1 MAESPRTILIL
12 ASNPVDTERL
22 RLDAELRAIDEGL
35 KRATHRDQFTLV
47 SKHAVRPEDVQRA
60 LLDCSPQ
67 IVHFS
72 GHGAG
77 SAGVYLENE
86 QGKAT
91 LVTGKALSELFAL
104 FEDVA
109 CVVLNACYSEEQAT
123 AIAHYVPYVVGMSDQ
138 ISDDAA
144 MRFAVAFYDAL
155 GAGRSY
161 QFAFRLGC
169 NAINLAG
176 LAEELIP
183 ILFAKDKLDSTEQAL
198 FLSFAPD
205 DQAWVEGFL
214 LDALDTV
221 GIQTTLQPLP
231 PSIQTE
237 SDIFSTAFPKAAEV
251 LLVLSPSYPLME
263 AVPYLIRRFGSEP
276 AKWPVR
282 LLMLKATQLPPVAAT
297 LPMLAA
303 TDAAQWS
310 AVVDKLARDLA
321 RNPVQAAAH
330 LVCPYPGMRAF
341 DELNSHHFYG
351 RNAEIELL
359 RSHLRLN
366 PFIAVIGPSGS
377 GKSSLV
383 LAGLLPTLRQPSNF
397 FGPGQWIIKEMRPGT
412 EPLTTLGQTLQ
423 GWVDG
428 STWRPLE
435 RAGVAALDRVLLV
448 VDQFEETFT
457 FADPAQVRPFQDALL
472 ALINAP
478 KFYVV
483 ITVRAD
489 FYVDLMN
496 SPLWSQVSKRRLEV
510 LPLKADGL
518 REAIVN
524 PATNSGVYIEE
535 ALVAQLL
542 DDANEEP
549 GVLPFVQETM
559 VLLWEKL
566 ERRFLPATAYKK
578 LSDGTQ
584 SGLSGLY
591 LAMTQR
597 ANSTLNSLSPQQE
610 MIARRILL
618 RLIQFGEGRADTR
631 RQQSVTSLIMHQED
645 QTLFAQTLRKLTDER
660 LLTLNAEEARSAET
674 GEPKVDIA
682 HESLLNGW
690 PQLRTWINQRRAAEQ
705 TRRRLEDKAAEW
717 VRLGKGEGG
726 LLDDVALAEAEAWL
740 QSPDAQELGFSP
752 ALADLVAASR
762 KTLDAIADKERRA
775 RRLRLA
781 LVGTVA
787 LLIIGLLA
795 GGIWVQRQTAI
806 QQQALAEK
814 ERLAAEEAN
823 QLRLDAED
831 ARNAAQQSAD
841 DARQA
846 QDLAEERLQESERQ
860 SNINRAQT
868 IRVQSQLALARNA
881 ECSLALAL
889 EAYDSAVTIPN
900 FASYPFQDSVRDAL
914 QATRIEQVL
923 PANSS
928 LFAVAW
934 SNDGRTIGAGGLSGG
949 TQLWEATEDGFQEAM
964 LISNP
969 NFVSA
974 LSFSPDDSLLAIGS
988 SEIVLW
994 NRSKDEAAGTLRGHT
1009 QAVRVLAW
1017 HPNGRWLASGSDDG
1031 TVILWDTQA
1040 QKSLQ
1045 VLAEHQ
1051 MSDGVDDIYG
1061 LAWNP
1066 DGTWLASAGADNN
1079 IRLWDASGMAN
1090 DASDKNAL
1098 ILKATWRI
1106 NDQGQPDR
1114 LAWSPDGSRLAA
1126 SYAAG
1131 TIQVWNM
1138 DSEVGFTD
1146 DQPPKQLIEAHTG
1159 SVVGLAWSPDGS
1171 RLASSA
1177 EDQTVRIWAG
1187 QPLKLLATLSG
1198 HTDSVA
1204 GGVAWKADGT
1214 ALVSAS
1220 RDQSV
1225 RVWRLTPGGVT
1236 SQPIDG
1242 FLLDANWQPDPK
1254 QRMTALAIA
1263 TEDGHLVRL
1272 WNVENN
1278 TSRNIT
1284 TTHASTILRGV
1295 WSPDGKQ
1302 LATASADTQVHVYD
1316 AQSGERLH
1324 QLTGH
1329 TGPVYDV
1336 AWSPDGRQLAS
1347 AAYDGS
1353 VRLWKLNDETSERF
1367 FGSDFLNSISWHPDA
1382 TYFVAGASNG
1392 LLNVWDVAT
1401 GQRYDWKGHEA
1412 AVSSVVWHPDGQWLA
1427 SAGQNGRIII
1437 WDTVA
1442 DDWTT
1447 GHIWK
1452 DQFDLGEQIWDL
1464 AWHGNLLAAS
1474 GANDSVKVWDVVT
1487 GETIANYGGHQGA
1500 VRAVDWSPD
1509 GRYLITAG
1517 MTDGTALV
1525 HYANFSED
1533 LLPIARRQ
1541 LERGSTEAD
1550 RTRCLADIQ

>member
-1 MAESPRTILIL
+1 ML

-47 SKHAVRPEDVQRA
+47 SKHAVRPENVQRA
-60 LLDCSPQ
+60 LLDYSPQ

-72 GHGAG
+72 GHGGG

-109 CVVLNACYSEEQAT
+109 CVVLNACYSEDQAT
-123 AIAHYVPYVVGMSDQ
+123 AIAHYVPYVVGMSDR

-144 MRFAVAFYDAL
+144 MRFAVAFYDAI

-183 ILFAKDKLDSTEQAL
+183 ILFAKDKLDATEHAL
-198 FLSFAPD
+198 FLSFAPA

-221 GIQTTLQPLP
+221 GIQTALQPLP
-231 PSIQTE
+231 PSIQAE
-237 SDIFSTAFPKAAEV
+237 SDIFSAAFPKAAEV
-251 LLVLSPSYPLME
+251 LLVLSPSYPLTE
-263 AVPYLIRRFGSEP
+263 VLPYLTRRFGAEP

-303 TDAAQWS
+303 TDAAQWP

-321 RNPVQAAAH
+321 HNPVQAAAH

-423 GWVDG
+423 GWVDS
-428 STWRPLE
+428 STWRLLE
-435 RAGVAALDRVLLV
+435 RAGVAALDRILLV

-457 FADPAQVRPFQDALL
+457 FADSAQVRPFQDALL

-524 PATNSGVYIEE
+524 PASNSGVYIEE

-610 MIARRILL
+610 TIARRILL

-631 RQQSVTSLIMHQED
+631 RQQFVTSLMANQED
-645 QTLFAQTLRKLTDER
+645 QTLFDETLRKLTNER

-690 PQLRTWINQRRAAEQ
+690 PQLRTWINERRAAEQ

-752 ALADLVAASR
+752 ALAALVAASR
-762 KTLDAIADKERRA
+762 KTLNAIADQERRA
-775 RRLRLA
+775 RRWRIALA
-781 LVGTVA
+781 SAIVLLVIAA
-787 LLIIGLLA
+787 LAGSVWFQSQIAAKERETTEKTEGLL
-795 GGIWVQRQTAI
+795 R
-806 QQQALAEK
+806 
-814 ERLAAEEAN
+814 
-823 QLRLDAED
+823 
-831 ARNAAQQSAD
+831 
-841 DARQA
+841 
-846 QDLAEERLQESERQ
+846 ESERQ
-860 SNINRAQT
+860 SSINRAQT
-868 IRVQSQLALARNA
+868 IRVQSQLALDRNA

-889 EAYDSAVTIPN
+889 EAYDSAAGIVN
-900 FASYPFQDSVRDAL
+900 FAPYPFQDSVRDAL
-914 QATRIEQVL
+914 QATRTEQVL
-923 PANSS
+923 PAHTN
-928 LFAVAW
+928 LQAVAW
-934 SNDGRTIGAGGLSGG
+934 SHDGRTIAAGGQSGG
-949 TQLWEATEDGFQEAM
+949 TQLWEATENGFQETTQITAPSWVGS
-964 LISNP
+964 L
-969 NFVSA
+969 A
-974 LSFSPDDSLLAIGS
+974 FSPDDSLLALGHT

-994 NRSKDEAAGTLRGHT
+994 NSSEGAAFGTLNGHSR
-1009 QAVRVLAW
+1009 AVRVLAW
-1017 HPNGRWLASGSDDG
+1017 HPNGRWLASGADDG
-1031 TVILWDTQA
+1031 TVIIWDTQA

-1045 VLAEHQ
+1045 TLTAHRDGTNNGNVL
-1051 MSDGVDDIYG
+1051 G

-1066 DGTWLASAGADNN
+1066 DGTWLASAGWDNKL
-1079 IRLWDASGMAN
+1079 RLWDASELAK
-1090 DASDKNAL
+1090 DAPDKNAL
-1098 ILKATWRI
+1098 ILKATWRV
-1106 NDQGQPDR
+1106 NDQGQPVR
-1114 LAWSPDGSRLAA
+1114 LTWSPDGTQLVA
-1126 SYAAG
+1126 SYSLG

-1138 DSEVGFTD
+1138 DNKAGFTD
-1146 DQPPKQLIEAHTG
+1146 DQPSKQLIEAHTG
-1159 SVVGLAWSPDGS
+1159 AVWGLAWSLDGS
-1171 RLASSA
+1171 HLASSA

-1204 GGVAWKADGT
+1204 GGVAWKADSM

-1220 RDQSV
+1220 SDQSV
-1225 RVWRLTPGGVT
+1225 RVWRLTPGGVEM
-1236 SQPIDG
+1236 QQIDG
-1242 FLLDANWQPDPK
+1242 FLFDANWHPDKHIVTVSISYPDRSELSLWDLQNRITK
-1254 QRMTALAIA
+1254 MIPTSHMSTMLRIA
-1263 TEDGHLVRL
+1263 
-1272 WNVENN
+1272 
-1278 TSRNIT
+1278 
-1284 TTHASTILRGV
+1284 

-1302 LATASADTQVHVYD
+1302 LATASADTEVHVYD
-1316 AQSGERLH
+1316 AQSGEHLH
-1324 QLTGH
+1324 RLTGH
-1329 TGPVYDV
+1329 TDVVSDV
-1336 AWSPDGRQLAS
+1336 AWSLDGLQLAS
-1347 AAYDGS
+1347 LAYDHS
-1353 VRLWKLNDETSERF
+1353 VRLWNLTDESSERF
-1367 FGSDFLNSISWHPDA
+1367 LGSNVLNSMAWHLDGN
-1382 TYFVAGASNG
+1382 YFAAGTSDG
-1392 LLNVWDVAT
+1392 IVNVWDVAT
-1401 GQRYDWKGHEA
+1401 DQRYDWTGHQTG
-1412 AVSSVVWHPDGQWLA
+1412 VSSVTWHPDGQWLA
-1427 SAGQNGRIII
+1427 SGGQNGRIII
-1437 WDTVA
+1437 WDTAA

-1447 GHIWK
+1447 GIIWK
-1452 DQFDLGEQIWDL
+1452 EGFDLGEQIWDL
-1464 AWHGNLLAAS
+1464 DWNGNLLAAS
-1474 GANDSVKVWDVVT
+1474 GVNGSVQVWDVVT
-1487 GETIANYGGHQGA
+1487 GATVANYGGHQGA

-1525 HYANFSED
+1525 HYANFNED